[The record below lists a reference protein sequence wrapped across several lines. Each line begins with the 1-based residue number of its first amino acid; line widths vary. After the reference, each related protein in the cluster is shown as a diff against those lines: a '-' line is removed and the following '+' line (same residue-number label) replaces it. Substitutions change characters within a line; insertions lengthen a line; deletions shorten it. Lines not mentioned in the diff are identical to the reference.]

1 MKKLIAAL
9 AALAVMALA
18 PATALGAKGGT
29 DRPYKVGVS
38 VSTVATNVS
47 PTEGIVEFAG
57 TVRGTH
63 IGTGTIEGTG
73 TTTLTGET
81 TFDYSA
87 EYTITAANGDQL
99 FATDVGT
106 GTVDPADGSAVI
118 DITGT
123 ITGGTG
129 RFEGASGSYTG
140 TISNV
145 VAAGAP
151 PVVTYD
157 STASALGTISY

>member
-9 AALAVMALA
+9 VALAVMALA
-18 PATALGAKGGT
+18 PATALGAQGGT

-38 VSTVATNVS
+38 TSTVVTNTS

-63 IGTGTIEGTG
+63 IGNGTIEGTG
-73 TTTLTGET
+73 TLVATGET
-81 TFDYSA
+81 TFGYNA
-87 EYTITAANGDQL
+87 AYTITAANGDQL

-106 GTVDPADGSAVI
+106 GTVDNGSSAI

-140 TISNV
+140 AISNV
-145 VAAGAP
+145 VTAGAP
-151 PVVTYD
+151 PVTTYD
-157 STASALGTISY
+157 STASSLGTISY

>member
-9 AALAVMALA
+9 VALAVMALA
-18 PATALGAKGGT
+18 PATALGAQGGT

-38 VSTVATNVS
+38 TSTVVTNTS

-63 IGTGTIEGTG
+63 IGNGTIEGTG
-73 TTTLTGET
+73 TLVATGET
-81 TFDYSA
+81 TFGYNA
-87 EYTITAANGDQL
+87 AYT
-99 FATDVGT
+99 
-106 GTVDPADGSAVI
+106 
-118 DITGT
+118 ITGT

-140 TISNV
+140 AISNV
-145 VAAGAP
+145 VTAGAP
-151 PVVTYD
+151 PVTTYD
-157 STASALGTISY
+157 STASSLGTISY